1 MSVVAKRLSG
11 SRIKMPLGMEINL
24 GQGDI
29 VLDGDPAPLPPKKR
43 TQQPPPH
50 FSLYLGV
57 QDYVGA
63 VQLLSDLAK
72 QLSRKIFR
80 LGAVQ
85 LIRTN

>member
-1 MSVVAKRLSG
+1 M
-11 SRIKMPLGMEINL
+11 KMPHGMEINL
-24 GQGDI
+24 GQGD
-29 VLDGDPAPLPPKKR
+29 LPPKKR

-50 FSLYLGV
+50 FSLYIGV